1 MGSLVGNKLF
11 AGLLLLLLSALLLW
25 SGYWFVQNF
34 ERHSEEIRSGFSTQA
49 RRNPLLAAARYLQRL
64 GLDVESLSGRQY
76 LSSPPAE
83 PGVLLVK
90 DLGPSLPLE
99 RETRLLEWVESG
111 GHLIASVGRLPAAD
125 EPSNHLLETL
135 GVRLVE
141 LDSDESDSPLELESD
156 FPLELVMPG
165 ELEVIRVDFDRSRGL
180 RYEGED
186 ARWQVA
192 AAEGYHLL
200 SFAWGQGAITLLS
213 DNRFL
218 NNSQIDKRDHALFL
232 ARLVSGERRAWLLY
246 SSQMPSLSTLLWRNA
261 PYLVISGGVLVLV
274 LLWWLT
280 YRSGPVLVQ
289 ANPQRR
295 DLLEHLQA
303 SAEFVWGQDRAQA
316 LQQRTRQQVEK
327 LWLQRHPRLGRMEK
341 SARIEWLAARTGLK
355 SQAVQEGVYGKDNEA
370 WMLIETSATLQ
381 RLLAVLHKSTQKKS

>member
-1 MGSLVGNKLF
+1 MGSLVGNKVF
-11 AGLLLLLLSALLLW
+11 AGLLLLLLLALLVW
-25 SGYWFVQNF
+25 GGYWFVQNF

-49 RRNPLLAAARYLQRL
+49 RRNPLLAAERYLQRL

-99 RETRLLEWVESG
+99 RETRLLEWVQSG
-111 GHLIASVGRLPAAD
+111 GHLIASVGRLPATD
-125 EPSNHLLETL
+125 EPGNHLLETL

-141 LDSDESDSPLELESD
+141 LDTDESDSPLEL
-156 FPLELVMPG
+156 VMPG
-165 ELEVIRVDFDRSRGL
+165 DREAIRVDFDSSRGL

-186 ARWQVA
+186 AHWQVP

-218 NNSQIDKRDHALFL
+218 NNGQIDEQDHALFL
-232 ARLVSGERRAWLLY
+232 ARLISGERRAWLLY
-246 SSQMPSLSTLLWRNA
+246 SSQMPSLATLLWRNV
-261 PYLVISGGVLVLV
+261 PYLVISGGTLVLV

-280 YRSGPVLVQ
+280 YRSGPLLVQ

-303 SAEFVWGQDRAQA
+303 SAEFVWSQDWAQA
-316 LQQRTRQQVEK
+316 LRQRTRQQVEK
-327 LWLQRHPRLGRMEK
+327 LWLQRHPRLERMERN
-341 SARIEWLAARTGLK
+341 ARCEWLAARTGLN
-355 SQAVQEGVYGKDNEA
+355 SQAVHEGLYGEDNEA

-381 RLLAVLHKSTQKKS
+381 RLLAVLRNST

>member
-1 MGSLVGNKLF
+1 MGNRLF
-11 AGLLLLLLSALLLW
+11 AGLLLLLSALLVW
-25 SGYWFVQNF
+25 GGYWFTQNF

-49 RRNPLLAAARYLQRL
+49 RRNPLLAAERYLQRL

-76 LSSPPAE
+76 LSSPPAK

-99 RETRLLEWVESG
+99 REARLLAWAESG
-111 GHLIASVGRLPAAD
+111 GHLIASVGRLPATD
-125 EPSNHLLETL
+125 EPGNHLLETL
-135 GVRLVE
+135 GISLVE
-141 LDSDESDSPLELESD
+141 LNPDESESP
-156 FPLELVMPG
+156 PLELVMPG
-165 ELEVIRVDFDRSRGL
+165 GQQAIRVGFDRSRGL

-186 ARWQVA
+186 AHWQVPA
-192 AAEGYHLL
+192 TEGYHLL
-200 SFAWGQGAITLLS
+200 NFPWGRGAITLLS

-218 NNSQIDKRDHALFL
+218 NNSRIDEHDHALFL
-232 ARLVSGERRAWLLY
+232 ARLVSGEGRAWLLY

-280 YRSGPVLVQ
+280 YRSGPVLDQV
-289 ANPQRR
+289 NPQRR

-303 SAEFVWGQDRAQA
+303 ASEFVWGQDRSQA
-316 LQQRTRQQVEK
+316 LRQRTREQVER
-327 LWLQRHPRLGRMEK
+327 LWLQRHPRLGRMER

-355 SQAVQEGVYGKDNEA
+355 SQAVQEGVYGEDNEA

-381 RLLAVLHKSTQKKS
+381 RLLAVLHKST